1 MLPVSP
7 LDWCQSAHALIE
19 VRVRTETSPLRL
31 GSYGMLPIAVDNGVI
46 RTKDSRT
53 APYVCADYSDMMNRT
68 LACVVLN
75 RYSSVVAIKRKA
87 SSVID
92 PMDAPG

>member
-1 MLPVSP
+1 MVGSMFLPE
-7 LDWCQSAHALIE
+7 L
-19 VRVRTETSPLRL
+19 VRHCSLFVASVLCLERL
-31 GSYGMLPIAVDNGVI
+31 WKLGP
-46 RTKDSRT
+46 RT
-53 APYVCADYSDMMNRT
+53 ALYVCGDYSDMMNRT

-75 RYSSVVAIKRKA
+75 RYSSVVAIRRNA